1 MFSNLRNIFGLLIG
15 AAMGAII
22 FFVSTFFSQH
32 RTSFSE
38 DRFEAI
44 EEMRTVTEAIE
55 RVRHEFVDP
64 VADDVLIAGAIRG
77 ILSELDEYS
86 HYLTVEEYAE
96 IQRNSAGS
104 YTGVGLNVSLE
115 GGQVTV
121 VAPPLEGTP
130 AQRAGI
136 LPLDVVLSV
145 DGMAVDGE
153 NLEETVERLRGVSGT
168 AVTIDVRRKEET
180 GTLRFSLI
188 RTNIQATTVY
198 SEYLGDGYGYIKLTG
213 FSDSTA
219 SELERAADR
228 LIELS
233 KPNLLGVVL
242 DLRDNVGGVFSAA
255 VKVADAFLNEGLI
268 VRGNGRARDG
278 RFEELATRGDILGGA
293 ALVVLVNGGSASAS
307 EIVAG
312 ALKDHKRARLVGE
325 RTYGKGSVQTVIP
338 LTNGRAIKIT
348 TSRYFT
354 PSGSII
360 NGTGI
365 KPDILVFAGPV
376 RARYSENSN
385 FDLVRDDNQLQEALR
400 VIGFNLSGTE

>member
-1 MFSNLRNIFGLLIG
+1 
-15 AAMGAII
+15 MGAII

-153 NLEETVERLRGVSGT
+153 NLEETVERLRGVFVQRLEGRSHG
-168 AVTIDVRRKEET
+168 
-180 GTLRFSLI
+180 
-188 RTNIQATTVY
+188 
-198 SEYLGDGYGYIKLTG
+198 LGD
-213 FSDSTA
+213 
-219 SELERAADR
+219 RALFR
-228 LIELS
+228 
-233 KPNLLGVVL
+233 
-242 DLRDNVGGVFSAA
+242 RQ
-255 VKVADAFLNEGLI
+255 
-268 VRGNGRARDG
+268 
-278 RFEELATRGDILGGA
+278 RFEKRHEGRTVDIE
-293 ALVVLVNGGSASAS
+293 GS
-307 EIVAG
+307 
-312 ALKDHKRARLVGE
+312 
-325 RTYGKGSVQTVIP
+325 Q
-338 LTNGRAIKIT
+338 
-348 TSRYFT
+348 
-354 PSGSII
+354 
-360 NGTGI
+360 
-365 KPDILVFAGPV
+365 
-376 RARYSENSN
+376 
-385 FDLVRDDNQLQEALR
+385 
-400 VIGFNLSGTE
+400 

>member
-1 MFSNLRNIFGLLIG
+1 MFSNLRNIFGLLVG
-15 AAMGAII
+15 AAIGAII
-22 FFVSTFFSQH
+22 FFVSIFFSQH
-32 RTSFSE
+32 KISFSE
-38 DRFEAI
+38 DRFEAVD
-44 EEMRTVTEAIE
+44 EMRAVAEAME
-55 RVRHEFVDP
+55 RVRHEFVDS
-64 VADDVLIAGAIRG
+64 VDDDVLIAGAIRG
-77 ILSELDEYS
+77 MLSELDEHS
-86 HYLTVEEYAE
+86 HYLTAEEYAE

-121 VAPPLEGTP
+121 VTPLEGAP

-136 LPLDVVLSV
+136 LPLDVVISV
-145 DGMAVDGE
+145 DDIAVDEE
-153 NLEETVERLRGVSGT
+153 NLAETVERLRGASGT
-168 AVTIDVRRKEET
+168 AVTVDVHREGEK
-180 GTLRFSLI
+180 GALHFSLT
-188 RTNIQATTVY
+188 RANIQATTVY
-198 SEYLGDGYGYIKLTG
+198 SEYLDDGYGYIKLTG

-228 LIELS
+228 LIQRS
-233 KPNLLGVVL
+233 KPNLLGVIL
-242 DLRDNVGGVFSAA
+242 DLRDNVGGVLGAA
-255 VKVADAFLNEGLI
+255 VKVADAFLDEGLI
-268 VRGNGRARDG
+268 VRGNGRVRDG

-293 ALVVLVNGGSASAS
+293 ELIVLVNGGSASAS

-325 RTYGKGSVQTVIP
+325 RTYGKGSVQTVMP

-365 KPDILVFAGPV
+365 KPDILVFAEPV
-376 RARYSENSN
+376 RARYGENSN
-385 FDLVRDDNQLQEALR
+385 FDLARDDNQLQEALR
-400 VIGFNLSGTE
+400 IIGFNSLETE